1 MRRIC
6 STDIDD
12 WSNPL
17 DSHDPRAVEEI
28 ARNRLR
34 HAIGSHRPSFLHFSP
49 ESACQIGE
57 TRKVRLVMI
66 AGYFGPSL
74 WIGAMIVYLVNRQ
87 FLQVLISNG
96 NRLSACFKMNILCF
110 LIF

>member
-1 MRRIC
+1 
-6 STDIDD
+6 
-12 WSNPL
+12 
-17 DSHDPRAVEEI
+17 
-28 ARNRLR
+28 
-34 HAIGSHRPSFLHFSP
+34 
-49 ESACQIGE
+49 
-57 TRKVRLVMI
+57 MI

-96 NRLSACFKMNILCF
+96 NRLSVCFQMSVLCF